1 MSITTRASGA
11 ILGAALLLMVGEAS
25 AQQPRQT
32 VPPNTNPTDRV
43 IYPSEEQTQEQQMS
57 DPLACYNWSIEQTQW
72 DPYVNY
78 KALQE
83 KGYVAQEQA
92 DAAAGG
98 AVGGA
103 ARGALLGV
111 AIGAIA
117 GDAGKGAAIGAVAGG
132 MAGGMRSQRARR
144 GAQAQAERAINQFKE
159 GLTKWD
165 RFYVACMQGRD
176 YTVN

>member
-1 MSITTRASGA
+1 MRTTTLVPSA

-32 VPPNTNPTDRV
+32 APPNTNPTDRV
-43 IYPSEEQTQEQQMS
+43 IYPSEGQTQEQQMS
-57 DPLACYNWSIEQTQW
+57 DQLACYNWSIEQSQW
-72 DPYVNY
+72 DPHVNY
-78 KALQE
+78 KALQQQ
-83 KGYVAQEQA
+83 GYVAQQQA

-117 GDAGKGAAIGAVAGG
+117 GNAGRGAAIGAVAGG

-159 GLTKWD
+159 ALGKWD
-165 RFYVACMQGRD
+165 RFYVACMQGHD

>member
-1 MSITTRASGA
+1 MRTTTRVPGA

-32 VPPNTNPTDRV
+32 VPPSTNPTDRV
-43 IYPSEEQTQEQQMS
+43 IYPSEGQTQEQQMS
-57 DPLACYNWSIEQTQW
+57 DQLACYNWSIEQTQW

-83 KGYVAQEQA
+83 KGYAAQAQA

-103 ARGALLGV
+103 ARGALMGV
-111 AIGAIA
+111 VIGAIA
-117 GDAGKGAAIGAVAGG
+117 GDAGKGAAIGAAAGG
-132 MAGGMRSQRARR
+132 LAGGMRSRRARR
-144 GAQAQAERAINQFKE
+144 GAQVQAERAINQFKE
-159 GLTKWD
+159 ELGKWD
-165 RFYVACMQGRD
+165 RFYVACMQGHD

>member
-1 MSITTRASGA
+1 MRTTIRVPGA

-25 AQQPRQT
+25 AQQPQQT
-32 VPPNTNPTDRV
+32 IQPSTNPTDRV
-43 IYPSEEQTQEQQMS
+43 IYPSAEQTLEQQMS
-57 DPLACYNWSIEQTQW
+57 DQLACYNWSIEQTQW

-83 KGYVAQEQA
+83 KGYAAQAQA

-144 GAQAQAERAINQFKE
+144 GAQAQAESAINQFKE

-165 RFYVACMQGRD
+165 RYYVACMQGRD

>member
-1 MSITTRASGA
+1 MRTTTRVPGA

-32 VPPNTNPTDRV
+32 VPSSTNPTDRV
-43 IYPSEEQTQEQQMS
+43 IYPSAEQTQEQQMS
-57 DPLACYNWSIEQTQW
+57 DQLTCYNWSTEQAQW

-132 MAGGMRSQRARR
+132 MAGGMRSQLARR